1 MPVQP
6 KRNHNIFF
14 IFIWFWKTRHKRKTD
29 SFPSAPHRPT
39 WHMVCLWFRTSAIW
53 SRTARSGLYTCSKA
67 FSSAG
72 RLPAFTLEQR
82 VAAQYSS
89 QDSAASKV
97 RPYVFPLRTKPASRS
112 APFFS
117 KLFSRICTE
126 LDCHDLSTDNAEAP
140 PGTMAVQHPKNIHH
154 FNFVFCQIH
163 SLTSFCLTS
172 TLYSNLCDRVKSFLE
187 SRGNYFQNLVNF
199 PGA

>member
-126 LDCHDLSTDNAEAP
+126 LDCHDLSTDKCRSSARDNGRPTPQKTSITSISFFVKFLLSP
-140 PGTMAVQHPKNIHH
+140 PFA
-154 FNFVFCQIH
+154 
-163 SLTSFCLTS
+163 
-172 TLYSNLCDRVKSFLE
+172 
-187 SRGNYFQNLVNF
+187 
-199 PGA
+199 